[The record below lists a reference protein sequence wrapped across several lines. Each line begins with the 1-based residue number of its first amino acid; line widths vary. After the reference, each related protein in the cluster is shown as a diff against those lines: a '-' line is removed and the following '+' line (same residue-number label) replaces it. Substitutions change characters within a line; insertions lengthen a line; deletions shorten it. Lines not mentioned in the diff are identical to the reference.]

1 MAKQYALNE
10 NVFPSN
16 LFAEVFLVSH
26 VRIEPNQLIGVPTN
40 QGQGPC
46 MDKGEGEEMRGRQ
59 CSLIVALAVS
69 ISLCGGLVTASRAGD
84 AEIPVLR
91 GLKEVSVHVE
101 DLDFRVERVGLTTDH
116 IKTNA
121 ESKLKRAGMKVLSE
135 KVSRRASGSPQLHI
149 IVKVLGT
156 SSGDYA
162 AHIRLEL
169 REAVALVRHPS
180 MEVFSSTWTT
190 GTFGVTPTLADV
202 RVQEQA
208 LLDKFITEYR
218 VANPKY

>member
-1 MAKQYALNE
+1 MRVKQC
-10 NVFPSN
+10 S
-16 LFAEVFLVSH
+16 FLV
-26 VRIEPNQLIGVPTN
+26 
-40 QGQGPC
+40 
-46 MDKGEGEEMRGRQ
+46 
-59 CSLIVALAVS
+59 ALVIT
-69 ISLCGGLVTASRAGD
+69 ISLSGGIATKIRAGD

-116 IKTNA
+116 LRTDA
-121 ESKLKRAGMKVLSE
+121 ESKLKRAGIKVLSE

-149 IVKVLGT
+149 IVKALGT

-169 REAVALVRHPS
+169 REAVTLVRQPS
-180 MEVFSSTWTT
+180 MEVVSSTWTA
-190 GTFGVTPTLADV
+190 GKFGVTPTLADV

-208 LLDKFITEYR
+208 LLDTFITEYK